1 MHAWADREK
10 ASLLDIS
17 ISGNL
22 TKTKGEKLK
31 LWPSLLWWDKRSEN
45 HQLQMKRYFFLL
57 LFFCPQKRSIIPVYQ
72 HIQLSPSQLFC
83 ECHAK
88 KIHPPLSRPRSA
100 AGLKN
105 FSFQFPPSP
114 HSSAV
119 WLEGS
124 KKRLFCLIPFPTSLN
139 RNKEYM
145 GRGKKL
151 SGFRSCSMPPSDTLP
166 YFGG

>member
-1 MHAWADREK
+1 M
-10 ASLLDIS
+10 S
-17 ISGNL
+17 
-22 TKTKGEKLK
+22 TKTKRYMYLYTNSFNY
-31 LWPSLLWWDKRSEN
+31 PPPNFFVNVMQEN
-45 HQLQMKRYFFLL
+45 
-57 LFFCPQKRSIIPVYQ
+57 P
-72 HIQLSPSQLFC
+72 LSTP
-83 ECHAK
+83 
-88 KIHPPLSRPRSA
+88 SRPRSA

-114 HSSAV
+114 YSSAV

-124 KKRLFCLIPFPTSLN
+124 KKGLFCLIPFPTSLN

-166 YFGG
+166 VLWRLRIAAATDTSIPAQQDHRLRFVRSKKNSPPPKGL